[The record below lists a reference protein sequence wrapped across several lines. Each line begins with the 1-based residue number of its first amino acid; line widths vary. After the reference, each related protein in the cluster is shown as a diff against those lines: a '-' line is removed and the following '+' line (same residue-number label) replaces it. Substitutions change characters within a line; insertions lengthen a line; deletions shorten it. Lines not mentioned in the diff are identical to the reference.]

1 MIFRGKTVC
10 AGDNL
15 RRGQERGEALGG
27 AYGRAL
33 QQTHI
38 ALRGAPSGTSHGGAT
53 QMILPRKI
61 LL

>member
-27 AYGRAL
+27 AYGRAF
-33 QQTHI
+33 HI